1 MNCARDGDCHRTTD
15 GFDNAGLTSDDETRR
30 PAFRS
35 QFSTIPART
44 ATLVAVLAVFA
55 AINAAAGPA
64 HAGTATSH
72 VPWILHALSG
82 TGLAQQEN
90 GPTDN
95 GQPPENGEPA
105 TAEATQTPAQPL
117 ETSVTTLSRDVEIIR
132 LVKGQSA
139 MLRSNVSI
147 IRAAVSNEEV
157 ADLPT
162 PPSPREL
169 IVTGI
174 EYGTTQLTI
183 WTEDGQRKTFEIVV
197 EIDLPM
203 LNDALRRLAP
213 HAQVE
218 ARMLSGTLILTGRV
232 PDLLTAE
239 RIQNLALIMHPRV
252 VNHMDVGGLQQA
264 LLRCTVAEVNRQA
277 VRELNMNWAIGGSD
291 WTRDFFFANN
301 LGNLNPTTF
310 TDTGVFNL
318 DPRIAP
324 LLPLGVVPNMNLPNS
339 LGGQLYY
346 NRLPTANLPTTNMT
360 FGFPRAEF
368 QMFVNAL
375 RENNLFR
382 ILAEPN
388 VVAVNGQEAS
398 FLSGGE
404 FPIPVTQGGAV
415 AGSITIEYR
424 EFGIRLGFVPT
435 ILDNNI
441 VRMRVMAEVSDLIPA
456 TGGVAGG
463 LPVFSLSTRRVE
475 STVEVGNGQTFA
487 VGGLLSERVQ
497 ALASKLPGLGD
508 IPVLGTLFSSVQY
521 QRNETE
527 LVILVTPELV
537 MPLDPHQVP
546 PVPGADMTTPTDYE
560 LFFEQKLEG
569 KPRAEPARVGAPR
582 YRQPTRVRPAAEPP
596 ESDDLTLRG
605 PWGISDFDE

>member
-1 MNCARDGDCHRTTD
+1 MICARDGDRHRTTE
-15 GFDNAGLTSDDETRR
+15 GFVNAAPTSARETRR
-30 PAFRS
+30 IDVDPQASTLAGTRRTQARS
-35 QFSTIPART
+35 QRSTPSART
-44 ATLVAVLAVFA
+44 ATRVAVLAVFLA
-55 AINAAAGPA
+55 C
-64 HAGTATSH
+64 
-72 VPWILHALSG
+72 HALSG
-82 TGLAQQEN
+82 RALARQEN
-90 GPTDN
+90 GSAGN
-95 GQPPENGEPA
+95 GQPPENGEPT
-105 TAEATQTPAQPL
+105 TAPAPLQPL

-147 IRAAVSNEEV
+147 IRAAVSNEQV

-197 EIDLPM
+197 EIDLPI

-232 PDLLTAE
+232 PDALTAE

-291 WTRDFFFANN
+291 WSRDFFFANN
-301 LGNLNPTTF
+301 LGNLNPTVF
-310 TDTGVFNL
+310 SNTGVSNGFTPAGVLPPGVAPNL
-318 DPRIAP
+318 
-324 LLPLGVVPNMNLPNS
+324 LLPNS
-339 LGGQLYY
+339 LGGQLYF
-346 NRLPTANLPTTNMT
+346 NRLGNSNLATTNMT

-424 EFGIRLGFVPT
+424 EFGIRLGFIPT

-537 MPLDPHQVP
+537 MPMDPHQVP

-560 LFFEQKLEG
+560 LFIEQKLEG
-569 KPRAEPARVGAPR
+569 KPRPQAARAGAPR

-596 ESDDLTLRG
+596 EPDDLSVRG
-605 PWGISDFDE
+605 PWGLSDFEE